1 MNIHLVSSEAVPYI
15 QTGGLGDVVGTL
27 ARQLSFRGHSVS
39 LTLPLYKSI
48 KAKQKEFGLK
58 SLSEPLRVTMGNQVL
73 VCKIWKTSPEA
84 NLNVYFIEYNDF
96 FNRDDLYGEE
106 GKEYTDN
113 GRRFSFFSKAA
124 LDLAI
129 QLKIKPDV
137 IHLNDWQTSLIA
149 YYLKTWFWSEPLF
162 RDTSSVLTIHNL
174 GYQGHFPMS
183 NSGFVGL
190 NWMQM
195 RSDEFEDNNGI
206 NPLKGGLFYADM
218 ITTVSPNYAKEILSE
233 PGGCG
238 LSSYLNRRKND
249 IVGILNGIDE
259 QEWNC
264 ETDKYIPQTFSA
276 KDLSGKKICKTT
288 LQQHFGLKTD
298 LDIPVFGM
306 VGRLAYQKGMQL
318 LMGCLEDVMSW
329 DLQLIVL
336 GSGNPFY
343 AGYFENLA
351 KFFPGKVGIYIGFQN
366 ELAHLIEAGS
376 DFFLMPS
383 LYEPCGLN
391 QIYSM
396 LYGTLPIVR
405 ATGGLVDT
413 VRNFEEETLTGTGFM
428 FNDIT
433 SEALKNTIGWALS
446 TWYDK
451 PGSYKAAQL
460 TAMKQDFGWKT
471 AVEKYEKVYEKAVH
485 RRKSWS

>member
-1 MNIHLVSSEAVPYI
+1 MFIYMVSSEAVPYI

-27 ARQLSFRGHSVS
+27 AKQ
-39 LTLPLYKSI
+39 LTLKGHKVTLVLPFYKSI
-48 KAKQKEFGLK
+48 KAREREFALK
-58 SLSEPLRVTMGNQVL
+58 PLSKPLTVKMGNRSL
-73 VCKIWKTSPEA
+73 ESKIWRTSPET
-84 NLNVYFIEYNDF
+84 NLNIYFIEYNDF
-96 FNRDDLYGEE
+96 FDRNDLYGEAGE
-106 GKEYTDN
+106 EYKDN
-113 GRRFSFFSKAA
+113 GRRFAFFSKAA
-124 LDLAI
+124 LDLSI
-129 QLKIKPDV
+129 HLKVKPDV
-137 IHLNDWQTSLIA
+137 IHINDWQTSLIA
-149 YYLKTWFWSEPLF
+149 YYLKTWFWKEPLF
-162 RDTSSVLTIHNL
+162 KNTASVLTIHNL

-183 NSGFVGL
+183 NSEFVGL

-218 ITTVSPNYAKEILSE
+218 ITTVSPTYAKEILSE

-238 LSSYLNRRKND
+238 LSDYLTRRQND
-249 IVGILNGIDE
+249 IVGILNGIDD
-259 QEWNC
+259 QEWHC
-264 ETDKYIPQTFSA
+264 ETDRFIPQTFSA
-276 KDLSGKKICKTT
+276 NDLSGKKLCKAA
-288 LQQHFGLKTD
+288 LQKRFGLNPD
-298 LDIPVFGM
+298 PAVPVFGM

-329 DLQLIVL
+329 ELQLVVL

-343 AGYFENLA
+343 AGYFENLQRY
-351 KFFPGKVGIYIGFQN
+351 FPEKVGIYIGFQN

-376 DFFLMPS
+376 DFFIMPS

-396 LYGTLPIVR
+396 LYGSLPIVR
-405 ATGGLVDT
+405 ATGGLADT
-413 VRNFEEETLTGTGFM
+413 VRNFDEETQSGTGFV
-428 FNDIT
+428 FDDIT

-451 PGSYKAAQL
+451 PESYKTVQL
-460 TAMKQDFGWKT
+460 SAMKQDFGWQT
-471 AVEKYEKVYEKAVH
+471 AVEKYETVYDQAMG